1 MKQKFLVNRGF
12 SCRMVAMAFGLVA
25 MSVTV
30 MSVTVGCVHKSVDST
45 SAVQSNVVSST
56 VTSGGNGTASLA
68 GIGSDDETP
77 VVKLQDISSFK
88 IGETDS
94 TVSDYSTL
102 ETVPVEINP
111 MVEKWIA
118 YFQGKGRPHMERYL
132 SRSSRYIQLMKKILR
147 QNGLPEDIIYI
158 ALIESGFASKI
169 TSRAAAVGY
178 WQFIRGTGKRYGLE
192 INSFV
197 DERRDP
203 VLSTQAA
210 AEYFKGLYSVF
221 GNWYLA
227 MASYN
232 VGENRVK
239 KEVMKSMSR
248 DFWELARKR
257 SLPSETINYVPK
269 FIAAKMIA
277 TDPAKYGFVDIDYLP
292 PLEFES
298 IKVDKPVNLRLF
310 AEAMNLEYDEVKQ
323 LNPKYRGE
331 IATLKSG
338 VLELK
343 IPVGAQATALA
354 AVKQSFVDRVEFIA
368 DAGET
373 KTYKVRPADSLNT
386 IAKRFKT
393 TVAWLRD
400 NNDLKKGRKLRV
412 GQSLQVPDLTVRKKV
427 VVAKAEPKVEP
438 KPEPKPEAKPEVVA
452 SEDKAGSANEIVTA
466 KGTFYVVQAGDTLSE
481 IANDY
486 DSSVIELR
494 KMNKLKRGVKLKVGM
509 RIRVPKV
516 ERLPADP
523 NGDKTDES
531 DTDESDK
538 SEPDT
543 LNAEQRGGARRTSE
557 FNSAVR
563 TSDGISNTKYVSARR
578 SVSADKIS
586 DRNKQILKKFSMK
599 AKAKVQSKVPV
610 ALALTK
616 VSVSKNIKTTKNSKG
631 ISRSKK
637 LSKVAVTD

>member
-1 MKQKFLVNRGF
+1 
-12 SCRMVAMAFGLVA
+12 MAFGLV
-25 MSVTV
+25 TI
-30 MSVTVGCVHKSVDST
+30 SVTVGCVHKSVDST
-45 SAVQSNVVSST
+45 SASQGNVVSST
-56 VTSGGNGTASLA
+56 VTTGGNGTASLA

-88 IGETDS
+88 IGEADS

-132 SRSSRYIQLMKKILR
+132 SRSSRYMQLMKKILR
-147 QNGLPEDIIYI
+147 QNGLPEDMIYI

-257 SLPSETINYVPK
+257 RLPSETINYVPK

-331 IATLKSG
+331 IATLKG
-338 VLELK
+338 GILELK
-343 IPVGAQATALA
+343 IPVGAQATALS

-368 DAGET
+368 DAGDT

-438 KPEPKPEAKPEVVA
+438 KPEPKLEVKQETKPEVVA

-557 FNSAVR
+557 FSPVR
-563 TSDGISNTKYVSARR
+563 ASSGIADTKYVSARR
-578 SVSADKIS
+578 SVIADKIS

-599 AKAKVQSKVPV
+599 VKAKNTTTATANVAFNKKAKA
-610 ALALTK
+610 
-616 VSVSKNIKTTKNSKG
+616 TKNLNG
-631 ISRSKK
+631 VGRTKK
-637 LSKVAVTD
+637 SSKVALTD

>member
-1 MKQKFLVNRGF
+1 MKQKFLVTRGF
-12 SCRMVAMAFGLVA
+12 SFRMVAMAFGLV
-25 MSVTV
+25 T

-45 SAVQSNVVSST
+45 STAQGNVVSST
-56 VTSGGNGTASLA
+56 VTTGGNGTESLA
-68 GIGSDDETP
+68 GIGSEDETP

-88 IGETDS
+88 IGEADS

-132 SRSSRYIQLMKKILR
+132 SRSSRYMQLMKKILR

-239 KEVMKSMSR
+239 KEVMKTMSR

-257 SLPSETINYVPK
+257 RLPSETINYVPK

-368 DAGET
+368 DAGDT

-386 IAKRFKT
+386 IAKKFKT

-427 VVAKAEPKVEP
+427 VVAKSES
-438 KPEPKPEAKPEVVA
+438 KPEPKLEVKAEPKQEVVA

-466 KGTFYVVQAGDTLSE
+466 KGTFYVVQSGDTLSE

-486 DSSVIELR
+486 DSSVVELR

-523 NGDKTDES
+523 NGDKTDEP
-531 DTDESDK
+531 DMDETEK

-557 FNSAVR
+557 FKSSSSR
-563 TSDGISNTKYVSARR
+563 STRSSISVTKLLE
-578 SVSADKIS
+578 
-586 DRNKQILKKFSMK
+586 RNNEILRKFSMK
-599 AKAKVQSKVPV
+599 SQQMGAVAKV
-610 ALALTK
+610 
-616 VSVSKNIKTTKNSKG
+616 TKNKSIKNLKVDG
-631 ISRSKK
+631 RSKK
-637 LSKVAVTD
+637 MNKVAVTN